1 MSHFKYSCEIY
12 IYRPWNPQFSVSL
25 RQTSQALCD
34 IHAAVHQC
42 HVWAWLSEAPR
53 FLLSWGWRSVRE
65 GRAAVPTRPCTD
77 LLEDPQHVFGAISHH
92 QKHWY
97 ILPSLLLRIRAPS
110 HTDIQ
115 STHGGFMPTLYG
127 PHFISP
133 QTCVKHSL
141 GTRHW
146 EALEIFTCC
155 STSPLT

>member
-1 MSHFKYSCEIY
+1 MWDLHLSPLKSTVFSVFEADLTGPVRHSCGRTSMSHLSM
-12 IYRPWNPQFSVSL
+12 
-25 RQTSQALCD
+25 
-34 IHAAVHQC
+34 AV
-42 HVWAWLSEAPR
+42 WGSR

-65 GRAAVPTRPCTD
+65 GRATVPTRAHTD

-97 ILPSLLLRIRAPS
+97 ILLSLLLRIRARS
-110 HTDIQ
+110 HMDIQ

-141 GTRHW
+141 GARHW